1 MAPHTQP
8 NTRLDQKQSPR
19 RRAQEGAGKKR
30 TTMHHSPAF
39 RNDLSAG
46 HAEGVESKV
55 ATWASRLP
63 NCCCSPHGFC
73 IQFSNA
79 LPLYQA
85 YGARTSPTSQD
96 AHRFFFIGYVVPVNQ
111 RRADGNHFSSTRR
124 RDPQAQD
131 APPADAQRDARI
143 TNAQAW

>member
-85 YGARTSPTSQD
+85 NGTHVTNQPRRTSLRLHRVRCTCEPKACGRKSFLIHAEARPQSPRRTTSRRTT
-96 AHRFFFIGYVVPVNQ
+96 RF
-111 RRADGNHFSSTRR
+111 ANHE
-124 RDPQAQD
+124 
-131 APPADAQRDARI
+131 
-143 TNAQAW
+143 